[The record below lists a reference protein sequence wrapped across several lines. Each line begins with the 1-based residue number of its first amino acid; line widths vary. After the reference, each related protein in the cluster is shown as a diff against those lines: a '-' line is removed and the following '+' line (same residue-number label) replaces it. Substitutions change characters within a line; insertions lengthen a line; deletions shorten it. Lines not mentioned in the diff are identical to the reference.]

1 MKNGCYIFSV
11 TSSDDELELEFT
23 GEYEK
28 QEVRKHIFKYS
39 NENMNYFFLANDG
52 NAVNFIYN
60 AVMGDFIH
68 LVRAEMILA
77 INGLPGYA
85 PGKISTVPTDI
96 RENIA
101 ESWLKVFEP

>member
-1 MKNGCYIFSV
+1 MCIRDS
-11 TSSDDELELEFT
+11 
-23 GEYEK
+23 
-28 QEVRKHIFKYS
+28 
-39 NENMNYFFLANDG
+39 
-52 NAVNFIYN
+52 
-60 AVMGDFIH
+60 MGDFIH

>member
-1 MKNGCYIFSV
+1 
-11 TSSDDELELEFT
+11 
-23 GEYEK
+23 
-28 QEVRKHIFKYS
+28 
-39 NENMNYFFLANDG
+39 MNYFFLVNDG

-60 AVMGDFIH
+60 AVMADFIH

>member
-1 MKNGCYIFSV
+1 
-11 TSSDDELELEFT
+11 
-23 GEYEK
+23 
-28 QEVRKHIFKYS
+28 
-39 NENMNYFFLANDG
+39 
-52 NAVNFIYN
+52 
-60 AVMGDFIH
+60 
-68 LVRAEMILA
+68 MILA